1 MKSPVCVKMFV
12 SVFAVLEMMTN
23 SIGLMIAEH
32 TMEPTQP
39 DFSNL
44 ANLTINLAKLNKR
57 DTILSHKN
65 NKSLKYILS

>member
-32 TMEPTQP
+32 TMEPTPP
-39 DFSNL
+39 DFSNFT
-44 ANLTINLAKLNKR
+44 NLTINMAKLNKR
-57 DTILSHKN
+57 DTT
-65 NKSLKYILS
+65 